1 MPGVARLAHA
11 HGLGATY
18 SDAIGNSNSGETEA
32 LYLFFCFAVTLY
44 WESLQNTA
52 DAQHQQQPLD
62 WAMHHQ

>member
-32 LYLFFCFAVTLY
+32 LHRFCCFAVTLY
-44 WESLQNTA
+44 LQNTA

-62 WAMHHQ
+62 WAMHRQ